1 MPTLNQLSLYV
12 LLALQAL
19 DLTTTYIALKNPNLV
34 ESNPLLNPLFKLFGV
49 LPVMLVL
56 KASFAAFLF
65 WQQAGI
71 PVQFLWLLS
80 AGYGYVVVNNIKL
93 IQGAA

>member
-1 MPTLNQLSLYV
+1 MTTLIQLALYV
-12 LLALQAL
+12 LFALQAL
-19 DLTTTYIALKNPNLV
+19 DLITTYIALKNPNLV

-49 LPVMLVL
+49 LPAMLAL

-71 PVQFLWLLS
+71 PVQLLWLLS

-93 IQGAA
+93 IRSN

>member
-1 MPTLNQLSLYV
+1 MPTLSQLPFY
-12 LLALQAL
+12 LLLTLQAL
-19 DLTTTYIALKNPNLV
+19 DLITTYIALKNPNLV

-80 AGYGYVVVNNIKL
+80 AGYTYVVVNNIKL
-93 IQGAA
+93 IRSN

>member
-1 MPTLNQLSLYV
+1 MSTFQIAFYTLLT
-12 LLALQAL
+12 LQAL
-19 DLTTTYIALKNPNLV
+19 DLITTYRALKNPNLV

-71 PVQFLWLLS
+71 PMQFLWLLS
-80 AGYGYVVVNNIKL
+80 AGYAYVVVNNIKL